1 MTKKEKELIY
11 AICRSNG
18 IAMTP
23 VEELALLGFYES
35 SRVAT
40 QKGNCDIS
48 NMEVGGEFTALN
60 EVWERMN
67 KQSDTV
73 AKDWNKV
80 EEYDF
85 DENCEEYKEL
95 AEILKMNNNRR
106 KYFA

>member
-1 MTKKEKELIY
+1 MTKKEKELID

-35 SRVAT
+35 SRVAKT
-40 QKGNCDIS
+40 KKNS
-48 NMEVGGEFTALN
+48 NSKLEVGGEFTALN
-60 EVWERMN
+60 EVWERRMN
-67 KQSDTV
+67 TTL
-73 AKDWNKV
+73 KDWNKI

-85 DENCEEYKEL
+85 DENAEEYKEL
-95 AEILKMNNNRR
+95 AEILKMNNDRR

>member
-1 MTKKEKELIY
+1 MTKKEKELID

-35 SRVAT
+35 SRVA
-40 QKGNCDIS
+40 KAKKNS
-48 NMEVGGEFTALN
+48 NSNLEVGGEFTALN
-60 EVWERMN
+60 EVWGRRMN
-67 KQSDTV
+67 NTL
-73 AKDWNKV
+73 KDWNKI

-85 DENCEEYKEL
+85 DENAEEYKEL
-95 AEILKMNNNRR
+95 AEILKMNNDRR

>member
-1 MTKKEKELIY
+1 MTKKEKELID

-35 SRVAT
+35 KIAEVIKRS
-40 QKGNCDIS
+40 NISDI
-48 NMEVGGEFTALN
+48 EVGGEFTALN
-60 EVWERMN
+60 EVWER
-67 KQSDTV
+67 SDRRLNTTL
-73 AKDWNKV
+73 KDWNKI

-85 DENCEEYKEL
+85 DENAEEYKEL
-95 AEILKMNNNRR
+95 AEILKTNNDRR

>member
-1 MTKKEKELIY
+1 MTKKEKELID

-35 SRVAT
+35 SRVA
-40 QKGNCDIS
+40 KAKKNS
-48 NMEVGGEFTALN
+48 NSNLEVGGEFTALN
-60 EVWERMN
+60 EVWERRERRMN
-67 KQSDTV
+67 TTL
-73 AKDWNKV
+73 KDWNKI

-85 DENCEEYKEL
+85 DENAEEYKEL
-95 AEILKMNNNRR
+95 VEILKMNNNRR

>member
-1 MTKKEKELIY
+1 MTKKEKELID

-35 SRVAT
+35 SRVAKT
-40 QKGNCDIS
+40 KKNS
-48 NMEVGGEFTALN
+48 NSNLEVGGEFTALN
-60 EVWERMN
+60 EVWGRRMN
-67 KQSDTV
+67 NTL
-73 AKDWNKV
+73 KDWNKI

-85 DENCEEYKEL
+85 DENAEEYKEL
-95 AEILKMNNNRR
+95 AEILKMNNDRR

>member
-1 MTKKEKELIY
+1 MTKKEKELID

-35 SRVAT
+35 SRVAKT
-40 QKGNCDIS
+40 KKNS
-48 NMEVGGEFTALN
+48 NSNLEVGGEFTALN
-60 EVWERMN
+60 EVWERRDRRLN
-67 KQSDTV
+67 TTLKV
-73 AKDWNKV
+73 WNNI

-85 DENCEEYKEL
+85 DENAEEYKEL
-95 AEILKMNNNRR
+95 AEILKMNNDRR